1 MFEKVC
7 AVLAEQL
14 NLKAEAIKATDRIN
28 EDLNADSIDVV
39 SMLMELEESY
49 GITIPEEDYD
59 KIKTVQDIVD
69 EMEKLQK

>member
-1 MFEKVC
+1 MFEKIC

-14 NLKAEAIKATDRIN
+14 NRKAEDIKATDRIN

-39 SMLMELEESY
+39 SMLMELEETY

>member
-14 NLKAEAIKATDRIN
+14 NLNAEDIKLTDRIN